1 MAAPSSSP
9 SLPDGYDFTD
19 PDIYSKGLPEA
30 ELAELRAKAPIW
42 WNAQK
47 PGVGGFDDPGYWV
60 VSKHKDIKE
69 MSLRDD
75 VFSSWENTAIPRFND
90 DMDRQNIEVQ
100 RFVMLNQDA
109 PQHTKTRK
117 LVSKGFT
124 PRSINALQ
132 AELARRAQM
141 IVAEAKEKGE
151 GEFVREVA
159 SELPLQAIADL
170 IGVPQEDRSKL
181 FQWSND
187 MTSYDDPN
195 SEADPLVAST
205 ELLGYAY
212 AMADERRKCPAD
224 DIVSLLVNAE
234 VDGEA
239 LLPEEF
245 GFFVIVLAVAG
256 NETTR
261 NAITHGMNA
270 FFENPDQ
277 WELYKKERPESAADE
292 IVRWA
297 TPITTFQRTLLR
309 DYELGGVQMKKGQR
323 AAMFYRSGNFDEEV
337 FENPFTFDIM
347 RSPNP
352 HLGFG
357 GHGAHY
363 CIGANLARM
372 EINLIFNAIADH
384 MPNITRVA
392 EPVRLR
398 SGWLNAATELRVK
411 YE

>member
-1 MAAPSSSP
+1 
-9 SLPDGYDFTD
+9 
-19 PDIYSKGLPEA
+19 
-30 ELAELRAKAPIW
+30 
-42 WNAQK
+42 
-47 PGVGGFDDPGYWV
+47 
-60 VSKHKDIKE
+60 
-69 MSLRDD
+69 
-75 VFSSWENTAIPRFND
+75 
-90 DMDRQNIEVQ
+90 
-100 RFVMLNQDA
+100 
-109 PQHTKTRK
+109 
-117 LVSKGFT
+117 
-124 PRSINALQ
+124 
-132 AELARRAQM
+132 M

>member
-1 MAAPSSSP
+1 MVAP
-9 SLPDGYDFTD
+9 SLPSGFDFTD
-19 PDIYSKGLPEA
+19 PDIYAHGLPEA
-30 ELAELRAKAPIW
+30 EFAELRKVAPIW
-42 WNAQK
+42 WNPQK
-47 PGVGGFDDPGYWV
+47 SGVGGFADEGYWV
-60 VSKHKDIKE
+60 VTKHRDIKE
-69 MSLRDD
+69 ISLRDD
-75 VFSSWENTAIPRFND
+75 VFSSWENTAIPRFSD
-90 DMDRQNIEVQ
+90 DIDRQNIEVQ

-124 PRSINALQ
+124 PRAINALES
-132 AELARRAQM
+132 ELARRAVS
-141 IVAEAKEKGE
+141 IVTEAKNGGT
-151 GEFVREVA
+151 GEFVTEVA

-170 IGVPQEDRSKL
+170 IGVPQEDRAKL
-181 FQWSND
+181 FAWSNQ
-187 MTSYDDPN
+187 MMSYDDPT
-195 SEADPLVAST
+195 SEVDPLQAST

-212 AMADERRKCPAD
+212 AMADERRKCPVG
-224 DIVSLLVNAE
+224 DIVSLLVSAE
-234 VDGEA
+234 IDGES

-245 GFFVIVLAVAG
+245 GFFVLVLAVAG

-270 FFENPDQ
+270 FFDNPEQ
-277 WELYKKERPESAADE
+277 WELYKRDRPESAADE

-297 TPITTFQRTLLR
+297 SPITAFQRTLLS
-309 DYELGGVQMKKGQR
+309 DYEIGGVQMKKGQR
-323 AAMFYRSGNFDEEV
+323 AVMFYRSGNFDEDV

-384 MPNITRVA
+384 MPNISRVSD
-392 EPVRLR
+392 PVRLR
-398 SGWLNAATELRVK
+398 SGWLNAATELHVK
-411 YE
+411 YT